1 MADDLAPNSQ
11 TSEPKSAARAGMR
24 VAVVSLHTSPTATLG
39 HSADTAFD
47 DCGKESMK
55 EIVAAVPKGAMV
67 GSFTH
72 GHAAPAAVKQAGYDV
87 VAAVFTGQYDSAQ
100 AVKELVKAVAAAK
113 E

>member
-1 MADDLAPNSQ
+1 MASAIMAPAFQ
-11 TSEPKSAARAGMR
+11 TSFNVVKGSVPARTD
-24 VAVVSLHTSPTATLG
+24 V
-39 HSADTAFD
+39 ADTAFD

>member
-1 MADDLAPNSQ
+1 MI
-11 TSEPKSAARAGMR
+11 
-24 VAVVSLHTSPTATLG
+24 PTAMSSRCIRRPRGRRNDGNLCRR
-39 HSADTAFD
+39 ARRL
-47 DCGKESMK
+47 
-55 EIVAAVPKGAMV
+55 V